1 MHKKQSIFR
10 LTISFHK
17 IMMGPFRLSVL
28 FLVLGCSAAEEPI
41 QKAQYGIRN
50 RAGRLAAKRLKFE
63 DPPET
68 EPPVEEPPTCDV
80 CPINKIKDLTRREGL
95 GESPGI
101 PNLEYLGLG
110 YNIFEGNPR
119 GSDISE
125 ADPGFRS
132 GVVKLIQEQTEL
144 TIDQEYMVPLG
155 VDVRYITACKFA
167 SKATELSSER
177 QYQSEISR
185 EASQSTEVSA
195 GASAGLFS
203 ISASYSFS
211 QSSKY
216 KEFTQSTRE
225 TQSVTFEARALCS
238 EFKAALK
245 PYYSHSKHETFERA
259 LSSLSTPWINSTE
272 QREEYLDFLDS
283 FGTHY
288 VSDITLGAKHI
299 FSSIISSEDVSELSR
314 QEVDIESSLSWSV
327 QASFGSGG
335 QGNEAY
341 GILPRT
347 VATVD
352 IPEVGE
358 VVTTSY
364 IFEETSIGGST
375 SNTETFSQEQKDS
388 NLEKVK
394 SKVTTVNELNVGG
407 NPPEDGNWRTWAT
420 TVRDRPMPI
429 SYELTGIWNMMA
441 NESDVQAFQ
450 DAVIDLYN
458 IDLRKRKD
466 STIIDA
472 LRFGV
477 TRGDGRAI
485 SSYNR
490 DPSSNYRSNLQ
501 LNAIPGG
508 FVKTETTGN
517 IVKSSTGQDGL
528 DVDDECKDP
537 DNPEWTGFKRPVSN
551 TELFAC
557 GMQAKEDAADI
568 GITGLDI
575 IYCSVNDWTNTD
587 VRETVTMRDVG
598 SVQKS
603 EVLCDAFQFIVG
615 VRVKVDETTGDNQ
628 GMDGLWITCA
638 NIPLNSD
645 TEPVKIEKQVY
656 VDNSFGSGE
665 TYWSSERSE
674 SNLFL
679 SGARVL
685 FCNGLGI
692 YGMELEYSAQAKG
705 GRTSATYEYDISR
718 EDEDI
723 SAIFA
728 STVRGSV
735 GENEQEDMKE
745 LGFAVPDEIF
755 ENVFNV
761 ESYFPFGIFE
771 KNGGKIVIQDF
782 KDKLV
787 KSEEL
792 QSFSFLS
799 GKNLPAQA
807 DYIAGVVHPD
817 GYPLNEKFSDND
829 IGFRV
834 SQLSRREFYIRFPS
848 GENQMTNP
856 TFLVFPLWI
865 PGSANQFPSK
875 IGDVVAATRN
885 CDANGCYVVTGVSD
899 NLWKKNYLGFS
910 FIALR
915 GGLDTG
921 VVSGIAHGVVTVID
935 DGIIRPPFLDG
946 GSENHHGFTV
956 EAKFEDETKQFELRA
971 GDRNGDSID
980 FREYP
985 GGFLITFETPFRG
998 LPAVIVSP
1006 MIANRDLFSG
1016 DTDQVAL
1023 PYAVVEYISEE
1034 EAFVKVNWVDTRT
1047 EGTKSCVAISFHIV
1061 VVGPQRDPYLN
1072 GARII

>member
-1 MHKKQSIFR
+1 
-10 LTISFHK
+10 
-17 IMMGPFRLSVL
+17 MGPFRLSIL
-28 FLVLGCSAAEEPI
+28 LLALGCSAAEEPI
-41 QKAQYGIRN
+41 QKLQYGIRN
-50 RAGRLAAKRLKFE
+50 RAGRLAAKRAKFE

-68 EPPVEEPPTCDV
+68 DPPAEEPPTCDV
-80 CPINKIKDLTRREGL
+80 CPINKIKDSTRREGL

-132 GVVKLIQEQTEL
+132 GVIKLIQKQTEL

-203 ISASYSFS
+203 VSAEYSFS

-216 KEFTQSTRE
+216 KEFTENTRE
-225 TQSVTFEARALCS
+225 TQAVTFEARALCS

-259 LSSLSTPWINSTE
+259 LSSLSIPWTNSPE
-272 QREEYLDFLDS
+272 QREEYLDFLSS

-288 VSDITLGAKHI
+288 VSDVTLGAKHI
-299 FSSIISSEDVSELSR
+299 FSSIISSEDVTELTR

-335 QGNEAY
+335 QGNDAY
-341 GILPRT
+341 GVLPRSK
-347 VATVD
+347 AEFA
-352 IPEVGE
+352 IPGGIGMVE
-358 VVTTSY
+358 TTSY
-364 IFEETSIGGST
+364 IFEESSIGGGT
-375 SNTETFSQEQKDS
+375 SNTETLSEEKKNS
-388 NLEKVK
+388 NLERVK
-394 SKVTTVNELNVGG
+394 SKVSTVNELNVGG
-407 NPPEDGNWRTWAT
+407 NPPEDGNWKTWAT
-420 TVRDRPMPI
+420 SVRDRPMPI

-441 NESDVQAFQ
+441 NETYVKAFQ
-450 DAVIDLYN
+450 DAIIDLYN

-508 FVKTETTGN
+508 FFKKEITGN
-517 IVKSSTGQDGL
+517 IVESPTGQDGL
-528 DVDDECKDP
+528 DADDEC
-537 DNPEWTGFKRPVSN
+537 DNTPSWTGFLRPQSD

-568 GITGLDI
+568 GITGLKVT
-575 IYCSVNDWTNTD
+575 YCSVDDWANSA
-587 VRETVTMRDVG
+587 VQKTVNMRNVG
-598 SVQKS
+598 SDEGIAVF
-603 EVLCDAFQFIVG
+603 CDPFQFIVG

-645 TEPVKIEKQVY
+645 TEPITIEKEVY
-656 VDNSFGSGE
+656 NDASFGSGE

-674 SNLFL
+674 SNLFM
-679 SGARVL
+679 SSTRVL
-685 FCNGLGI
+685 SCTGLGI
-692 YGMELEYSAQAKG
+692 YGMELEYSQQLQG
-705 GRTSATYEYDISR
+705 GRRYATYEYDVSR
-718 EDEDI
+718 EGDEVT
-723 SAIFA
+723 AIFA

-735 GENEQEDMKE
+735 GENIQEDMGE
-745 LGFAVPDEIF
+745 LGFVVPDPIF
-755 ENVFNV
+755 TNVFNV
-761 ESYFPFGIFE
+761 ESYYPFGIFE
-771 KNGGKIVIQDF
+771 RSTPKIVIQNF
-782 KDKLV
+782 KDKSV
-787 KSEEL
+787 NSEEL

-817 GYPLNEKFSDND
+817 GYPLNEIFSDDD

-834 SQLSRREFYIRFPS
+834 SQLSRREFYIRFPG
-848 GENQMTNP
+848 GENQMTDP
-856 TFLVFPLWI
+856 TFIVFPLWI

-875 IGDVVAATRN
+875 IGEVVAATRS
-885 CDANGCYVVTGVSD
+885 CDETGCYVVTGASD
-899 NLWKKNYLGFS
+899 NPSAKNYLGFS

-915 GGLDTG
+915 GGLNTG
-921 VVSGIAHGVVTVID
+921 VVSGIAHGVVTVKD
-935 DGIIRPPFLDG
+935 NGNQQPPSIIGVPEDY
-946 GSENHHGFTV
+946 NGFTAEPSFAGSPDTFTV
-956 EAKFEDETKQFELRA
+956 RA
-971 GDRNGDSID
+971 GDRNSGTID
-980 FREYP
+980 FTEYA
-985 GGFLITFETPFRG
+985 GGILITFETPFRG

-1006 MIANRDLFSG
+1006 IIGNRNLGSSS
-1016 DTDQVAL
+1016 TDEVSL
-1023 PYAVVEYISEE
+1023 PYAVVEHISEE
-1034 EAFVKVNWVDTRT
+1034 KAFVKVNWVDTT
-1047 EGTKSCVAISFHIV
+1047 GADPSKDAEAISFHIL